1 MDIIKA
7 ALYNK
12 PQVDD
17 KTDIHDDEDFE
28 NLKKDIPESDSKLFT
43 NLNFCEVIFNG
54 YQMDLS
60 QLMNF
65 LGIG

>member
-1 MDIIKA
+1 MDTIKA

-17 KTDIHDDEDFE
+17 KTDINDDEDFE

-60 QLMNF
+60 QLVNF